1 MLRRGGVQRE
11 LESFTTVELAATA
24 WALVKLG
31 EARNVHNARAEY
43 RTRQLWREH
52 VKESGLQVLP
62 AKDLENA
69 LQIADKEVPLLI
81 TGSLYLAGYTL
92 RFNDTKIN

>member
-1 MLRRGGVQRE
+1 M
-11 LESFTTVELAATA
+11 
-24 WALVKLG
+24 KL
-31 EARNVHNARAEY
+31 
-43 RTRQLWREH
+43 
-52 VKESGLQVLP
+52 KKSGLQVLP

-92 RFNDTKIN
+92 RFNETKIN